1 MTEKNTNLIPA
12 TVDNRASDEAYTAY
26 SPDSGPSGKRNSMAG
41 PALLVAGVLVA
52 ALAAALWYQQNA
64 HRQNTQQLA
73 SQVQVAR
80 DNAGQALE
88 QIRQLGQQAQQQ
100 AQKVAA
106 LEQSLADSRAQVET
120 LVQAF
125 QTLTDTGSD
134 LVLLNDVDHLVTIA
148 QQQLQLGGNVANA
161 IVALETA
168 QAQLARANRPNLAS
182 LQQTINGD
190 LDRLRAVTTI
200 DVALI
205 TDQLDTLGVLVS
217 QAPLLVPDDVVPE
230 AQTQAPEF
238 TGFTVPPVKVADAAE
253 QTPWWETG
261 LSTAGNWAVSVWDSL
276 RNDLGQFIAV
286 RRVDDAA
293 AMLMSPDQAARFR
306 ENLRLR
312 IMTAQLALMMRQP
325 QVWQAET
332 DALVKAIETRFEPNA
347 LDTRKALKI
356 ARQLQETT
364 IDTRLPTVTNS
375 LQAIE
380 TLREEQARSAPAA
393 QTSESLQSQQP
404 SDSSSQT
411 SGSDVQPGPDGN
423 TPAQAAEQP
432 QAAPTTVPNAPQVQ
446 PSAAPAAPEAA
457 VSATQRQG

>member
-1 MTEKNTNLIPA
+1 MTEKNTDLIPA

-26 SPDSGPSGKRNSMAG
+26 ASNDASSQRKSLAG
-41 PALLVAGVLVA
+41 PALLVAGVLVV
-52 ALAAALWYQQNA
+52 ALAAALWYQQTS
-64 HRQNTQQLA
+64 HRETTQQLTGLVQSAREGAQQAQELA
-73 SQVQVAR
+73 SR
-80 DNAGQALE
+80 LE
-88 QIRQLGQQAQQQ
+88 RQAQQQ
-100 AQKVAA
+100 AAKLAV
-106 LEQSLADSRAQVET
+106 LEDSLAESRAQVDT
-120 LVQAF
+120 LAQAF
-125 QTLTDTGSD
+125 QALTDTGSD

-190 LDRLRAVTTI
+190 LDRLRAVSTI

-217 QAPLLVPDDVVPE
+217 QAPLLVPDDAMPK
-230 AQTQAPEF
+230 AQTQASEF
-238 TGFTVPPVKVADAAE
+238 TGFSVPPVKVADSAE

-261 LSTAGNWAVSVWDSL
+261 LQTAGNWFSSVWNSL
-276 RNDLGQFIAV
+276 RHDLGQFIAV

-325 QVWQAET
+325 KVWQAET
-332 DALVKAIETRFEPNA
+332 DALVKALESRFEGNA

-356 ARQLQETT
+356 ARQLQETV

-380 TLREEQARSAPAA
+380 TLREEQARRAPVPADSTESPSAVPDQTGASALPQGASVEPSTDSPGGLGDGASNSGAPVSPASRGA
-393 QTSESLQSQQP
+393 QT
-404 SDSSSQT
+404 
-411 SGSDVQPGPDGN
+411 
-423 TPAQAAEQP
+423 QAGM
-432 QAAPTTVPNAPQVQ
+432 NN
-446 PSAAPAAPEAA
+446 
-457 VSATQRQG
+457 QGQG